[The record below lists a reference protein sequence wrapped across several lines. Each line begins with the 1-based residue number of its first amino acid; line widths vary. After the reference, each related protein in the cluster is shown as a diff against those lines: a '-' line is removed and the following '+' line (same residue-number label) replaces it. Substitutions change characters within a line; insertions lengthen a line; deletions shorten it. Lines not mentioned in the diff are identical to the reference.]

1 MISIVLNAL
10 NIDWKR
16 SHWLTGVILIILLA
30 VLQGTVLEIP
40 MQTIFCIA
48 LGGHGRVPVSTKNHK
63 LKLIINYN
71 LLATCENDI
80 DECMQNMF
88 EAYMG
93 NLHANVSAVLV
104 SATKD
109 IKLKDYELYV
119 RDDIRRM
126 IYSKLYLEGMAFCKM
141 RYNEIHGPRLHN
153 FWSTYRDYV
162 TKELKSFHI
171 HSICKERM
179 DNFMVVH
186 RLSKVLRKCG
196 QYQDLILLS
205 EGETKAYTC
214 CDRELYNDYART
226 YGDPLFETSAD
237 TGRIVGKRFDYTLVL
252 DGDTTVPEGTVIK
265 LLDVAAGNP
274 DRGIIQPGIEVDC
287 KKGDTL
293 FMHLDAMRQV
303 INLPLTNAITA
314 LFDHSS
320 FFGKGLIN
328 NKLYIQKVIGYKSK
342 LIERVPIDVLSH
354 DSFEASIMNVL
365 YVGSI
370 PLREAPPYNYVT
382 WGIRERRW
390 NKGEVLLAMYYS
402 PRFLGKPLRYLQR
415 KFQKNFVE
423 PTVRTISKHD
433 FVFSFIAHCALRQMF
448 VKPLLLLFLIVHM
461 FGIFK
466 NEYASISVTMFLVII
481 FPKFATCNSKTY
493 KIVIIET
500 LASILQF
507 TPEAVTG
514 TVRICRAFHAI
525 ITNNTHWIPQS
536 AVEEE
541 FKRSNHFV
549 SAFRHLWG
557 YSLFSV
563 ISVAL
568 VFVFIGHR
576 FLFLFMATTVFLLP
590 IFTAVTSH
598 SLQYSVNSLQSKSKI
613 AKTSASKRLTFL
625 YLCLT
630 Q

>member
-1 MISIVLNAL
+1 
-10 NIDWKR
+10 
-16 SHWLTGVILIILLA
+16 
-30 VLQGTVLEIP
+30 

-141 RYNEIHGPRLHN
+141 RYNEIDGPRLQN

-205 EGETKAYTC
+205 EGETKAYTY

-237 TGRIVGKRFDYTLVL
+237 TGRILGKRFDYTLVL

-274 DRGIIQPGIEVDC
+274 DRGIIQPGIEVD
-287 KKGDTL
+287 
-293 FMHLDAMRQV
+293 
-303 INLPLTNAITA
+303 
-314 LFDHSS
+314 
-320 FFGKGLIN
+320 
-328 NKLYIQKVIGYKSK
+328 LYIIRLKEYRSVLVECLKFIGGKMCGGCGSK
-342 LIERVPIDVLSH
+342 IHVDNPRNTQNGVENQDNPPEGRKTEKYPNLSVTE
-354 DSFEASIMNVL
+354 EAFTSI
-365 YVGSI
+365 Y
-370 PLREAPPYNYVT
+370 
-382 WGIRERRW
+382 
-390 NKGEVLLAMYYS
+390 KGEDSSEHSNTKQSEVKTENDQNVCNTRFIYVVEVD
-402 PRFLGKPLRYLQR
+402 PR
-415 KFQKNFVE
+415 N
-423 PTVRTISKHD
+423 
-433 FVFSFIAHCALRQMF
+433 
-448 VKPLLLLFLIVHM
+448 
-461 FGIFK
+461 
-466 NEYASISVTMFLVII
+466 SVM
-481 FPKFATCNSKTY
+481 
-493 KIVIIET
+493 
-500 LASILQF
+500 
-507 TPEAVTG
+507 
-514 TVRICRAFHAI
+514 
-525 ITNNTHWIPQS
+525 
-536 AVEEE
+536 
-541 FKRSNHFV
+541 
-549 SAFRHLWG
+549 
-557 YSLFSV
+557 
-563 ISVAL
+563 
-568 VFVFIGHR
+568 
-576 FLFLFMATTVFLLP
+576 
-590 IFTAVTSH
+590 
-598 SLQYSVNSLQSKSKI
+598 
-613 AKTSASKRLTFL
+613 
-625 YLCLT
+625 
-630 Q
+630 